1 MASMKEPEQD
11 AGETSAK
18 EKDLREEHRKRV
30 IKSATI
36 ILGPAK
42 SETSCIIRNQ
52 NAGGAKLEVPA
63 DVIVPGK
70 FLLYVPIDGW
80 PIGLRSDGET
90 RAGLEWGS
98 QDGTEAAISLRITH
112 GSGWTRN
119 SIRCAISSPLQL
131 FAASL
136 LSCVARRN

>member
-1 MASMKEPEQD
+1 LISAAGATQEGTVVPDLVVILGWSGEDHGQHEEPEQD

-52 NAGGAKLEVPA
+52 NAGGAELEVPA
-63 DVIVPGK
+63 DVIAPGK
-70 FLLYVPIDGW
+70 FLLYVPIDGVAY
-80 PIGLRSDGET
+80 
-90 RAGLEWGS
+90 RAEIRWRKKNRLGVGFTW
-98 QDGTEAAISLRITH
+98 TEPEPQFH
-112 GSGWTRN
+112 YG
-119 SIRCAISSPLQL
+119 
-131 FAASL
+131 
-136 LSCVARRN
+136 